1 MFNGIDLEK
10 QFTKKDDDGYLV
22 VGIPQGR
29 GVMSDEIS
37 RITTQNR
44 PGSRYVKKRN
54 PEVPLEVE
62 ITLKGVSSFDLRK
75 RLNELNSILDTEEE
89 APIVFTDE
97 PEMTYYGMKESVE
110 ELLETDRLYQ
120 CKVTFICTSAF
131 KLGAQQSVKAK
142 IESNNLLKATVT
154 NVGSKFAEPKFKIQV
169 ENPSTFIDIINKN
182 GGQHFRIGYPVKI
195 DETPISRY
203 ELVMHD
209 KANSLVGWTE
219 VGKDFVSDYG
229 IVAGKMIADGARF
242 LSSDY
247 GQGQFWHGPAV
258 KRSITS
264 GPLQDFT
271 LDAIVEC
278 RNSDPGTM
286 GRVELYLLDENS
298 VVVGKVG
305 MFDAYRNS
313 SENFGEVIA
322 GNGDYN
328 HRIIAE
334 TGYYR
339 TTWNDFYGRLHIAR
353 VGNYW
358 QGDIALIDEKG
369 NYHTER
375 FAQWY
380 DTGNSF
386 MKKVAQIVVHICAFN
401 DAPSLIA
408 AVHDIKVQKV
418 NSNTERQIPYIVQ
431 KGDLVEID
439 SSDASIR
446 INGADAI
453 NIKDFMSDY
462 IRIEKGKNEIEI
474 FPNNIGQVDVTYRE
488 RYR

>member
-1 MFNGIDLEK
+1 MGEYQSFTFNNQRRDYILM
-10 QFTKKDDDGYLV
+10 
-22 VGIPQGR
+22 PRGR
-29 GVMSDEIS
+29 K
-37 RITTQNR
+37 R
-44 PGSRYVKKRN
+44 PAWAPIKRN
-54 PEVPLEVE
+54 FLNVPGYPGARLLNTEVEARQIDVPLIVKAKNIADLQKVKEDLAE
-62 ITLKGVSSFDLRK
+62 WLITDQECELIFDDEPDRTYLATIDGAFDAEELINRGKGV
-75 RLNELNSILDTEEE
+75 
-89 APIVFTDE
+89 
-97 PEMTYYGMKESVE
+97 
-110 ELLETDRLYQ
+110 
-120 CKVTFICTSAF
+120 VTFICPMPY
-131 KLGAQQSVKAK
+131 KLGPIRNAKAK
-142 IESNNLLKATVT
+142 LESNNIIKTDVLNEGTVF
-154 NVGSKFAEPKFKIQV
+154 SEPKFKIQV

-182 GGQHFRIGYPVKI
+182 GDQHFRLGYPVKV

-229 IVAGKMIADGARF
+229 IVAGKMIADGARIMP
-242 LSSDY
+242 SDY

-258 KRSITS
+258 KRSITG

-278 RNSDPGTM
+278 RNLNPATM
-286 GRVELYLLDENS
+286 GRVELYLLDESS

-313 SENFGEVIA
+313 SENFGEVMA

-328 HRIIAE
+328 HLIIAE

-339 TTWNDFYGRLHIAR
+339 STWNNFYGRLHIAR

-358 QGDIALIDEKG
+358 QGDIALLDEKG
-369 NYHTER
+369 NYHTEK
-375 FAQWY
+375 FAQWW

-386 MKKVAQIVVHICAFN
+386 MKKVAQIVVHICSFN
-401 DAPSLIA
+401 DAPSLVA

-462 IRIEKGKNEIEI
+462 IRVEKGKNEIEI

>member
-1 MFNGIDLEK
+1 MGKYQNFTFNGQRRDYILMP
-10 QFTKKDDDGYLV
+10 
-22 VGIPQGR
+22 IGR
-29 GVMSDEIS
+29 K
-37 RITTQNR
+37 R
-44 PGSRYVKKRN
+44 PAWAPVKRN
-54 PEVPLEVE
+54 FLSVPGYPGARLLNTEVGARQIDVPLIVKAENIADLQKVKE
-62 ITLKGVSSFDLRK
+62 DLAAWLITDQECELIFDDEPDRTYLAIIDGAFNADELINRGKGV
-75 RLNELNSILDTEEE
+75 I
-89 APIVFTDE
+89 
-97 PEMTYYGMKESVE
+97 
-110 ELLETDRLYQ
+110 
-120 CKVTFICTSAF
+120 TFICPMPY
-131 KLGAQQSVKAK
+131 KLGPIRNAKAK
-142 IESNNLLKATVT
+142 LESNNIIKTDVLNEGTVF
-154 NVGSKFAEPKFKIQV
+154 SEPKFKIQV
-169 ENPSTFIDIINKN
+169 DNPSTFIDIINKN
-182 GGQHFRIGYPVKI
+182 GDQHFRLGYPVKV

-229 IVAGKMIADGARF
+229 IVAGKMIADGARIMP
-242 LSSDY
+242 SDY

-258 KRSITS
+258 KRSITG

-278 RNSDPGTM
+278 RNLNPSTM
-286 GRVELYLLDENS
+286 GRVELYLLDESS

-313 SENFGEVIA
+313 SENFGEVMA

-328 HRIIAE
+328 HLIIAE

-339 TTWNDFYGRLHIAR
+339 STWNNFYGRLHIAR

-358 QGDIALIDEKG
+358 QGDIALLDEKG
-369 NYHTER
+369 NYHTEK
-375 FAQWY
+375 FAQWW

-386 MKKVAQIVVHICAFN
+386 MKKVAQIVVHICSFN
-401 DAPSLIA
+401 DAPSLVA

-462 IRIEKGKNEIEI
+462 IRVEKGKNEIEI

-488 RYR
+488 RYK

>member
-1 MFNGIDLEK
+1 MTGISFFSFNGK
-10 QFTKKDDDGYLV
+10 RNSNV
-22 VGIPQGR
+22 IPLQG
-29 GVMSDEIS
+29 
-37 RITTQNR
+37 
-44 PGSRYVKKRN
+44 KKR
-54 PEVPLEVE
+54 PAWAPLERTFLEVPHYPGGRLLRTQTKMRKVIVPVALLYDSAEEAEKLKEEIADWLVTDQPCELIFDDEKDRTFLAVVDETLDLDQIVNIGEGTLIFICPVPYKLGPIRNAKVKLEQNNIFKMDV
-62 ITLKGVSSFDLRK
+62 
-75 RLNELNSILDTEEE
+75 LNEGS
-89 APIVFTDE
+89 VF
-97 PEMTYYGMKESVE
+97 S
-110 ELLETDRLYQ
+110 
-120 CKVTFICTSAF
+120 
-131 KLGAQQSVKAK
+131 
-142 IESNNLLKATVT
+142 
-154 NVGSKFAEPKFKIQV
+154 EPKFKIQV

-182 GGQHFRIGYPVKI
+182 GDQHFRIGYPVKI
-195 DETPISRY
+195 DETPMSRY

-229 IVAGKMIADGARF
+229 IVVGKMIADGARF
-242 LSSDY
+242 MSSDY

-258 KRSITS
+258 KRSITG

-375 FAQWY
+375 FVQWY

-431 KGDLVEID
+431 KGDRVEID

-446 INGADAI
+446 INGADSI

>member
-1 MFNGIDLEK
+1 MRSFIFNGQRRNYIATGQGWKKPAWAPLKRNLLQVSNYPGARLLNTQTDIRVLPVSVGIEAKSSTDLE
-10 QFTKKDDDGYLV
+10 
-22 VGIPQGR
+22 
-29 GVMSDEIS
+29 
-37 RITTQNR
+37 
-44 PGSRYVKKRN
+44 
-54 PEVPLEVE
+54 
-62 ITLKGVSSFDLRK
+62 TLKEDLARWLITEEPQELIFDAEPDRTYFAIVDESFDPDELVNIGQGVVKFICPMPYKLGLVRNAK
-75 RLNELNSILDTEEE
+75 AKLEQNNIIKIDVLNEGS
-89 APIVFTDE
+89 VF
-97 PEMTYYGMKESVE
+97 S
-110 ELLETDRLYQ
+110 
-120 CKVTFICTSAF
+120 
-131 KLGAQQSVKAK
+131 
-142 IESNNLLKATVT
+142 
-154 NVGSKFAEPKFKIQV
+154 EPKFKIQV
-169 ENPSTFIDIINKN
+169 ENPSTFIDIINKKGN
-182 GGQHFRIGYPVKI
+182 QLFRLGYPVKV

-229 IVAGKMIADGARF
+229 IVAGKMIADGARIMP
-242 LSSDY
+242 SDY

-258 KRSITS
+258 KRSITG

-278 RNSDPGTM
+278 RNLNPATM

-313 SENFGEVIA
+313 SENFGEVMA

-328 HRIIAE
+328 HLIIAE

-339 TTWNDFYGRLHIAR
+339 STWNDFYGRLHIAR

-358 QGDIALIDEKG
+358 QGDIALLDEKG
-369 NYHTER
+369 NYHTEK
-375 FAQWY
+375 FAQWW

-386 MKKVAQIVVHICAFN
+386 MKKVAQIVVHICSFS
-401 DAPSLIA
+401 DAPSLTA

-418 NSNTERQIPYIVQ
+418 NSNTERQKPYIVQ

-453 NIKDFMSDY
+453 NIKNFMSDY

>member
-1 MFNGIDLEK
+1 MRSFTFNGQRRNYIATGQGWKKPAWAPLKRNLLQVSNYPGARLLNTQTDIRVLPVSVGIEAKSSTDLE
-10 QFTKKDDDGYLV
+10 
-22 VGIPQGR
+22 
-29 GVMSDEIS
+29 
-37 RITTQNR
+37 
-44 PGSRYVKKRN
+44 
-54 PEVPLEVE
+54 
-62 ITLKGVSSFDLRK
+62 TLKEDLARWLITEEPQELIFDAEPDRTYFAVVDESFD
-75 RLNELNSILDTEEE
+75 
-89 APIVFTDE
+89 P
-97 PEMTYYGMKESVE
+97 E
-110 ELLETDRLYQ
+110 ELVNIGQ
-120 CKVTFICTSAF
+120 GVVKFICPMPY
-131 KLGAQQSVKAK
+131 KLGPIRNAKAK
-142 IESNNLLKATVT
+142 LEQNNIIKMDVV
-154 NVGSKFAEPKFKIQV
+154 NEGSVFSEPKFKIQV

-182 GGQHFRIGYPVKI
+182 GDQHFRIGYPVKV

-229 IVAGKMIADGARF
+229 IVAGKMIADGARIMP
-242 LSSDY
+242 SDY

-258 KRSITS
+258 KKSITG

-278 RNSDPGTM
+278 RNLNPATM
-286 GRVELYLLDENS
+286 GRVELYLLDESS

-313 SENFGEVIA
+313 SENFGEVMA

-328 HRIIAE
+328 HLIIAE

-339 TTWNDFYGRLHIAR
+339 STWNNFYGRLHIAR

-358 QGDIALIDEKG
+358 QGDIALLDEKG
-369 NYHTER
+369 NYHTEK
-375 FAQWY
+375 FAQWW

-386 MKKVAQIVVHICAFN
+386 MKKVAQIVVHICSFN
-401 DAPSLIA
+401 DAPSLVA

-446 INGADAI
+446 INGANAI

-462 IRIEKGKNEIEI
+462 IRVEKGKNEIEI

>member
-1 MFNGIDLEK
+1 MTGISFFSFNGK
-10 QFTKKDDDGYLV
+10 RNSNV
-22 VGIPQGR
+22 IPLQG
-29 GVMSDEIS
+29 
-37 RITTQNR
+37 
-44 PGSRYVKKRN
+44 KKR
-54 PEVPLEVE
+54 PAWAPLERTFLEVPHYSGGRLLRTQTKMRKVIVPVALLYDSAEEAEKLKEEIADWLVTDQPCELIFDDEKDRTFLAVVDETLDLNQIVNIGEGTLIFICPMPYKLGPIRNAKVKLEPNNTIKMNV
-62 ITLKGVSSFDLRK
+62 
-75 RLNELNSILDTEEE
+75 LNEGS
-89 APIVFTDE
+89 VFSE
-97 PEMTYYGMKESVE
+97 P
-110 ELLETDRLYQ
+110 
-120 CKVTFICTSAF
+120 
-131 KLGAQQSVKAK
+131 
-142 IESNNLLKATVT
+142 N
-154 NVGSKFAEPKFKIQV
+154 FKIQV

-182 GGQHFRIGYPVKI
+182 GDQHFRIGYPVKV

-229 IVAGKMIADGARF
+229 IVAGKMIADGARIMP
-242 LSSDY
+242 SDY

-258 KRSITS
+258 KKSITG

-278 RNSDPGTM
+278 RNLNPATM
-286 GRVELYLLDENS
+286 GRVELYLLDESS

-313 SENFGEVIA
+313 SENFGEVMA

-328 HRIIAE
+328 HLIIAE

-339 TTWNDFYGRLHIAR
+339 STWNNFYGRLHIAR

-358 QGDIALIDEKG
+358 QGDIALLDEKG
-369 NYHTER
+369 NYHTEK
-375 FAQWY
+375 FAQWW

-386 MKKVAQIVVHICAFN
+386 MKKVAQIVVHICSFN
-401 DAPSLIA
+401 DAPSLTA

-453 NIKDFMSDY
+453 HTKDFMSDY
-462 IRIEKGKNEIEI
+462 IRVEKGNNDIEI
-474 FPNNIGQVDVTYRE
+474 FPNNIGQVDATYRE
-488 RYR
+488 RYK

>member
-1 MFNGIDLEK
+1 MSSFTFNKIRKGFIRIAKGWKRPTWAPLKRNFLNVPGYPGARLLNTQTEMRVLSIPVGIIVPDGSNLEK
-10 QFTKKDDDGYLV
+10 LKEEIASWLITDQPTELIFDVEPNRTYLAIVDD
-22 VGIPQGR
+22 
-29 GVMSDEIS
+29 
-37 RITTQNR
+37 
-44 PGSRYVKKRN
+44 
-54 PEVPLEVE
+54 
-62 ITLKGVSSFDLRK
+62 SFDPEEFVTLGIGMLKFICPMPYKLGPIRNAK
-75 RLNELNSILDTEEE
+75 AKLEPNNMIKMDALNEGS
-89 APIVFTDE
+89 VF
-97 PEMTYYGMKESVE
+97 S
-110 ELLETDRLYQ
+110 
-120 CKVTFICTSAF
+120 
-131 KLGAQQSVKAK
+131 
-142 IESNNLLKATVT
+142 
-154 NVGSKFAEPKFKIQV
+154 EPKFKIQV

-195 DETPISRY
+195 DETPINRY

-229 IVAGKMIADGARF
+229 IVAGKMIADGARIMP
-242 LSSDY
+242 SDY
-247 GQGQFWHGPAV
+247 GQGPFWHGPAV
-258 KRSITS
+258 KRSITG

-278 RNSDPGTM
+278 RNLNPATM

-313 SENFGEVIA
+313 SENFGEVMA

-328 HRIIAE
+328 HLIIAE

-369 NYHTER
+369 NYHTEK
-375 FAQWY
+375 FAQWW

-386 MKKVAQIVVHICAFN
+386 MKKVAQIVVHICSFN

-474 FPNNIGQVDVTYRE
+474 SPNNIGQVDVTYRE

>member
-1 MFNGIDLEK
+1 MSTFTFNKQRKEYIQIEKGWSPPTWAPLKRNFLKTPGYPGARLLGTETDPRPLPVPVGIIVQDGTDLE
-10 QFTKKDDDGYLV
+10 
-22 VGIPQGR
+22 
-29 GVMSDEIS
+29 
-37 RITTQNR
+37 
-44 PGSRYVKKRN
+44 
-54 PEVPLEVE
+54 
-62 ITLKGVSSFDLRK
+62 TLKEEIADWLITEQPVELVFDVKPDRTYIAVIDEDFNVDDFVSLGKGTLKFICPMPYKLGPIRNAKAKLEQNNSMKMDI
-75 RLNELNSILDTEEE
+75 LNE
-89 APIVFTDE
+89 
-97 PEMTYYGMKESVE
+97 GSV
-110 ELLETDRLYQ
+110 
-120 CKVTFICTSAF
+120 CS
-131 KLGAQQSVKAK
+131 
-142 IESNNLLKATVT
+142 
-154 NVGSKFAEPKFKIQV
+154 EPKFKIQV

-182 GGQHFRIGYPVKI
+182 GDQHFRLGYPVKI
-195 DETPISRY
+195 DETPINRY

-209 KANSLVGWTE
+209 KANSLVGWTD

-229 IVAGKMIADGARF
+229 VVAGKMIADGARF
-242 LSSDY
+242 MPSDY

-258 KRSITS
+258 KRSITG

-271 LDAIVEC
+271 LDAVVEC
-278 RNSDPGTM
+278 RNADPGTM

-313 SENFGEVIA
+313 SENFCEVIA

-369 NYHTER
+369 NYHTEK

-386 MKKVAQIVVHICAFN
+386 MKKVAQIVVHICAFH
-401 DAPSLIA
+401 DVPSLIA
-408 AVHDIKVQKV
+408 AVHDMKVQKV
-418 NSNTERQIPYIVQ
+418 NSNTER
-431 KGDLVEID
+431 
-439 SSDASIR
+439 
-446 INGADAI
+446 
-453 NIKDFMSDY
+453 
-462 IRIEKGKNEIEI
+462 
-474 FPNNIGQVDVTYRE
+474 
-488 RYR
+488 

>member
-1 MFNGIDLEK
+1 MLVGRKRPSWAPIKRNLVKVPHRPGAFFINTETEERRIDVPLVIKAKKDMADLQKIKEDLANWLITEQPAELIFDDELDRTYLAFIDGSIDLDEM
-10 QFTKKDDDGYLV
+10 V
-22 VGIPQGR
+22 NR
-29 GVMSDEIS
+29 G
-37 RITTQNR
+37 
-44 PGSRYVKKRN
+44 
-54 PEVPLEVE
+54 
-62 ITLKGVSSFDLRK
+62 KGV
-75 RLNELNSILDTEEE
+75 I
-89 APIVFTDE
+89 
-97 PEMTYYGMKESVE
+97 
-110 ELLETDRLYQ
+110 
-120 CKVTFICTSAF
+120 TFICPMPY
-131 KLGAQQSVKAK
+131 KLGPIRNAKAK
-142 IESNNLLKATVT
+142 LEQNNSIKMDVL
-154 NVGSKFAEPKFKIQV
+154 NEGSVFSEPKFKIQV

-182 GGQHFRIGYPVKI
+182 GDQHFRIGYPVKI

-203 ELVMHD
+203 EMVMHD

-219 VGKDFVSDYG
+219 IGKDFVSDYG
-229 IVAGKMIADGARF
+229 VVAGKMIADGARF
-242 LSSDY
+242 MPSDY
-247 GQGQFWHGPAV
+247 GQGQFWHGPAI
-258 KRSITS
+258 KKSITG

-271 LDAIVEC
+271 LDVIVEC
-278 RNSDPGTM
+278 RNSDSGTM

-380 DTGNSF
+380 DSGNSF

-418 NSNTERQIPYIVQ
+418 NSNTERQVPYIVQ

-439 SSDASIR
+439 SSDSSIR

>member
-1 MFNGIDLEK
+1 
-10 QFTKKDDDGYLV
+10 
-22 VGIPQGR
+22 
-29 GVMSDEIS
+29 
-37 RITTQNR
+37 
-44 PGSRYVKKRN
+44 
-54 PEVPLEVE
+54 
-62 ITLKGVSSFDLRK
+62 
-75 RLNELNSILDTEEE
+75 
-89 APIVFTDE
+89 
-97 PEMTYYGMKESVE
+97 
-110 ELLETDRLYQ
+110 
-120 CKVTFICTSAF
+120 
-131 KLGAQQSVKAK
+131 
-142 IESNNLLKATVT
+142 
-154 NVGSKFAEPKFKIQV
+154 
-169 ENPSTFIDIINKN
+169 IINKN
-182 GGQHFRIGYPVKI
+182 GNQHFRIGYPVKI
-195 DETPISRY
+195 DETPINRY

-229 IVAGKMIADGARF
+229 IVAGKMIADGARIMP
-242 LSSDY
+242 SDY

-258 KRSITS
+258 KRSITG

-474 FPNNIGQVDVTYRE
+474 SPNNIGQVDVTYRE